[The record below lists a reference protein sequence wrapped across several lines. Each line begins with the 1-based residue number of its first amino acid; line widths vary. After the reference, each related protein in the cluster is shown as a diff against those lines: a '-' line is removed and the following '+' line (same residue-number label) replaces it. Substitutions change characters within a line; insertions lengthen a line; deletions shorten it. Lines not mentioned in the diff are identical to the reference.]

1 MQLILGNL
9 RPIMINAAPLLL
21 HRRKNLKMMHFVIS
35 FFSAVQWIVM
45 IRWNESIAAVIVN
58 NKNIN

>member
-1 MQLILGNL
+1 
-9 RPIMINAAPLLL
+9 
-21 HRRKNLKMMHFVIS
+21 MHFVIR